1 MNPLYDFLHRPFGGF
16 ATTTTAIPSEPLSI
30 KKLKQAQRIL
40 QKVQN
45 SNTFIELLKN
55 LESVIKQ

>member
-1 MNPLYDFLHRPFGGF
+1 
-16 ATTTTAIPSEPLSI
+16 
-30 KKLKQAQRIL
+30 L

-55 LESVIKQ
+55 LESVIKQWKIHTIKVMQNDLIPEWELLISYNLKSK